1 MHSLST
7 IFFLGGNMKL
17 SNSYFY
23 TLRENP
29 KDEESLS
36 GNLLVRSGMIK
47 KLGAGIYMY
56 LPLGYKVLD
65 KIMKIIKE
73 EMDRAGAEELL
84 MPSLIPSEYYEK
96 CGRVEAFGDDMFNLH
111 DRYNKSL
118 VLGPT
123 HEELFTIAAKAMVKS
138 YKSLHFTIY
147 QQATKFRDEPRPRYG
162 LIRVREFIMK
172 DAYSFDKDEEGLD
185 QSYQA
190 MKNAYNNIYN
200 RLGVNY
206 KIVRADNG
214 AMGGTLSEEYQALT
228 DIGEDVLVLCPK
240 CNYASNLEIAETV
253 SSLTSTEEPQKLT
266 MVSTPEQ
273 KTIADVCN
281 YLHLD
286 VTKSIKALLMDV
298 NNELVAF
305 FIRGDRELCENKVCK
320 LLNVKEIK
328 FADDNLIAQS
338 NAVAGY
344 TGPIKLNCKVV
355 IDNEVLK
362 MKNFCCGA
370 NREGYHYINAN
381 IADIKYDI
389 VGDITNVQEGDLC
402 PCCGE
407 KLAIKKGI
415 EIGNLFKL
423 GTKYAQKLGLTY
435 LDENNQEQIVTM
447 GSYGIGPGR
456 ILASIAEQQNDE
468 NGLIFPMN
476 IAPYQVA
483 IIQIDMNNPD
493 QTKIANMLYEELL
506 KNKIDVVYDDREERP
521 GVKFKDIDLI
531 GVPLRITVGK
541 KINENKV
548 ELKERK
554 TNIQEDYLISEIVS
568 KIIKKIEDSL
578 K

>member
-1 MHSLST
+1 
-7 IFFLGGNMKL
+7 MKL

-23 TLRENP
+23 TLREKP

-47 KLGAGIYMY
+47 KVGAGIYMY

-65 KIMKIIKE
+65 KIMKIVKE
-73 EMDRAGAEELL
+73 EMDRTGAEELL

-138 YKSLHFTIY
+138 YKNLHFTIY
-147 QQATKFRDEPRPRYG
+147 QQANKFRDEPRPRYG

-200 RLGVNY
+200 RLGVNS

-253 SSLTSTEEPQKLT
+253 SSLTSPEEPQKLT

-281 YLHLD
+281 YLHLE

-381 IADIKYDI
+381 ITDIKYDI

-407 KLAIKKGI
+407 KLAFKKGI

-483 IIQIDMNNPD
+483 IIQIDMNNPN

-554 TNIQEDYLISEIVS
+554 TNIQEDYLISEIIS

>member
-23 TLRENP
+23 TLREKP

-47 KLGAGIYMY
+47 KVGAGIYMY

-138 YKSLHFTIY
+138 YKNLHFTIY
-147 QQATKFRDEPRPRYG
+147 QQANKFRDEPRPRYG

-253 SSLTSTEEPQKLT
+253 SSLTSPEEPQKLT

-281 YLHLD
+281 YLHLE

-381 IADIKYDI
+381 ITDIKYDI

-407 KLAIKKGI
+407 KLAFKKGI

-483 IIQIDMNNPD
+483 IIQIDMNNPN

-506 KNKIDVVYDDREERP
+506 KNKIDVVYDEREERP
-521 GVKFKDIDLI
+521 GIKFKDIDLI